1 MFNSLAFM
9 KRIAFLLIISVVIVT
24 PFTSAC
30 AGPVVGAKGTG
41 WNIANLNLSPDQA
54 NKIQTLREARW
65 KEIKPLRNELFN
77 RFTEL
82 KLLWMQ
88 ANPDQAKIRTRQQEI
103 RDIQG
108 QLQDKLTTHRLEIR
122 KILTPE
128 QQAQITAF
136 GLERGYYRGFSK
148 ASYHGKTGDENHL
161 NE

>member
-1 MFNSLAFM
+1 M
-9 KRIAFLLIISVVIVT
+9 KRIVFLIISFVIAVS
-24 PFTSAC
+24 FTTAF
-30 AGPVVGAKGTG
+30 AGPVVGTKGNG
-41 WNIANLNLSPDQA
+41 WNIASLNLTTDQA

-65 KEIKPLRNELFN
+65 KEIKPLRNKLFN

-88 ANPDQAKIRTRQQEI
+88 ANPDQAKIKTKQQEI
-103 RDIQG
+103 RDIQSR
-108 QLQDKLTTHRLEIR
+108 LQDKLTTHRLEIR

-148 ASYHGKTGDENHL
+148 ASYHGKKGGEDHL